1 MDPADVSAGHPDRG
15 RYTARRKTQAVICLL
30 RGEDIDA
37 LLPGARRAAATV
49 SGWRDHFLVGGQA
62 ALKTRQADARDE
74 EVHRLKAKIGDQ
86 TMEIELLR
94 EEQRRRTSST
104 RPPSFEL
111 LPAFSH
117 TYI

>member
-15 RYTARRKTQAVICLL
+15 RYSARRKTQAVIRLL

-37 LLPGARRAAATV
+37 LSRELGVTAATV

-94 EEQRRRTSST
+94 EEQRS
-104 RPPSFEL
+104 
-111 LPAFSH
+111 
-117 TYI
+117 